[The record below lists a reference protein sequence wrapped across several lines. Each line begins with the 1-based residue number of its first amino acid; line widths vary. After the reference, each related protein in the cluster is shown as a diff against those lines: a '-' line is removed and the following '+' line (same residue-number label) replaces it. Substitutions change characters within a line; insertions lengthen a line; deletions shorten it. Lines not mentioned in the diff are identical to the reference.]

1 MPHIGV
7 QRSKLLLYPLI
18 PLPRPKLILQEIQ
31 KKVDSVCLVR
41 RHEVR
46 YKIKQVDRAIK
57 AVKEE

>member
-1 MPHIGV
+1 M
-7 QRSKLLLYPLI
+7 
-18 PLPRPKLILQEIQ
+18 ILQEIQ